1 MGQGFD
7 VLCTVCRAFPT
18 TQEGMRYCEDQ
29 FLEVAQQHGLCRP
42 SQTVL
47 SLKDI
52 LELHASVVSP
62 IQLSHCLCSAALS
75 PCLVGCSLALSVEV
89 SLSFCQ
95 MGEQCAGLAY
105 CSPNVQMC
113 KFPNMPASS
122 LQPERTHGLRDGP

>member
-1 MGQGFD
+1 
-7 VLCTVCRAFPT
+7 
-18 TQEGMRYCEDQ
+18 MRYCEDQ

-62 IQLSHCLCSAALS
+62 MHFSHCLCSAALT
-75 PCLVGCSLALSVEV
+75 PCLVGCSVAVSAKRSVT
-89 SLSFCQ
+89 SSQ
-95 MGEQCAGLAY
+95 MGEQCASLAC

-113 KFPNMPASS
+113 SSPEMPASCS
-122 LQPERTHGLRDGP
+122 QNVCINASRWPLRGCAYILIRG

>member
-29 FLEVAQQHGLCRP
+29 FLEVDFALLEGAQQHGLCRP

-75 PCLVGCSLALSVEV
+75 PCLVGCSLALSVKV

-105 CSPNVQMC
+105 CSPNVQ
-113 KFPNMPASS
+113 
-122 LQPERTHGLRDGP
+122 